1 MRHKLDPLL
10 RPKSIAVVGASQ
22 RKDVVGNMILCNLLE
37 GEYPGVLYA
46 VNPGYSE
53 VEGISCF
60 PTLSELPTK
69 VEHVIFAVSDAR
81 IEEALDAAIE
91 YGIKAGTI
99 FSSLVLPNDSSPSL
113 KDRIYQKA
121 KQADLLLCGANGMG
135 FYNFIENI
143 WACGFDTRSHRK
155 DGNVTLISQ
164 SGSGMSGI
172 LDVDERIDY
181 NFAVSTGQELM
192 VTAEDYLD
200 FALDQKET
208 RVIGFFM
215 ETSRSP
221 EKLIAAFSKARA
233 RKIPIVVVKVGRTA
247 LASELAISHSGAMA
261 GSDTVYDAIF
271 DYYGVQRVDDMD
283 ELATTLIMFAQPHAV
298 AEGGIVSLHDSG
310 GERQLIIDLA
320 DKLDV
325 ELAKLSEQSISEL
338 ESMLDPGLPAVNPL
352 DAWSAGGPGY
362 HNTMADCFVTLLKD
376 PAAALGAIVH
386 DRAPFGQIYSAYI
399 EYLSKGNKAS
409 KKPVFLVSS
418 RQGTGNDSSVIDT
431 TRDGFPVLD
440 GVSMFLKGAK
450 CMMAYRDFLARP
462 TMQLPVLDDAKIKV
476 WRDGLKDSPELNEFY
491 CARLLRDLG
500 IPMVNSQLI
509 SNKDELS
516 QALSDFDY
524 PLVLKTAEASIQH
537 KSDANGVILN
547 IKTEEDLMQAYED
560 LASRLGAKALVAPMM
575 TETGIE
581 MILGIVRDEQF
592 GPMII
597 FGFGGV
603 YTESLNDVVVA
614 RPPFDSAYVFQCLNQ
629 LKLRKILDGVRGK
642 PAVDLNAY
650 SAAVAQLSVIA
661 IALEDEIGELD
672 INPMLVMENG
682 CIGLDAL
689 LVPNTNS
696 SANADELQKAG

>member
-247 LASELAISHSGAMA
+247 LASELAISH
-261 GSDTVYDAIF
+261 
-271 DYYGVQRVDDMD
+271 
-283 ELATTLIMFAQPHAV
+283 
-298 AEGGIVSLHDSG
+298 
-310 GERQLIIDLA
+310 
-320 DKLDV
+320 
-325 ELAKLSEQSISEL
+325 
-338 ESMLDPGLPAVNPL
+338 
-352 DAWSAGGPGY
+352 
-362 HNTMADCFVTLLKD
+362 
-376 PAAALGAIVH
+376 
-386 DRAPFGQIYSAYI
+386 
-399 EYLSKGNKAS
+399 
-409 KKPVFLVSS
+409 
-418 RQGTGNDSSVIDT
+418 
-431 TRDGFPVLD
+431 
-440 GVSMFLKGAK
+440 
-450 CMMAYRDFLARP
+450 
-462 TMQLPVLDDAKIKV
+462 
-476 WRDGLKDSPELNEFY
+476 
-491 CARLLRDLG
+491 
-500 IPMVNSQLI
+500 
-509 SNKDELS
+509 
-516 QALSDFDY
+516 
-524 PLVLKTAEASIQH
+524 
-537 KSDANGVILN
+537 
-547 IKTEEDLMQAYED
+547 
-560 LASRLGAKALVAPMM
+560 
-575 TETGIE
+575 
-581 MILGIVRDEQF
+581 
-592 GPMII
+592 
-597 FGFGGV
+597 
-603 YTESLNDVVVA
+603 
-614 RPPFDSAYVFQCLNQ
+614 
-629 LKLRKILDGVRGK
+629 
-642 PAVDLNAY
+642 
-650 SAAVAQLSVIA
+650 
-661 IALEDEIGELD
+661 
-672 INPMLVMENG
+672 
-682 CIGLDAL
+682 
-689 LVPNTNS
+689 
-696 SANADELQKAG
+696 